1 MGGSIPEMP
10 NFRGAGP
17 RILRWGVAI
26 LVVLLLLWSTTS
38 IPTGNVG
45 VLTLFGRVTGETLG
59 EGIHLINPLKS
70 VQKLSVQTQSVKE
83 SANVPSNE
91 GLILALDTSL
101 LFRLDK
107 SKAAFVFQ
115 TVGDNYAEKIVEPT
129 LRAAIRASTSAHSA
143 NALYT
148 NARELVQ
155 LQIQDELTAQLSP
168 RGVIVENVLLRDVQ
182 LPAMLKGSIEAKQQA
197 EQDALRMSFI
207 LQKEKQE
214 AERIEA
220 QGIADFQKI
229 VAQGISVPNCS
240 NGKASKPPKSWQPAS
255 TLRSSSSAIRK
266 TVCPWSSSRSSRVF
280 ARQPDSV
287 GTKLSCSK
295 SECGSEQRSAEREVD
310 QGKVIRLPKLNSTV
324 GNVCTP
330 RPHALH
336 NSSTIAAWMPIREM
350 SADLLV
356 RIPGRVAKSLRENA
370 NESVG
375 RQDHGLRLEELRLR
389 RSGGRCLGRFLP
401 SW

>member
-1 MGGSIPEMP
+1 MADSSRGGTGFGGPIPQMP

-17 RILRWGVAI
+17 RILRWAVALLI
-26 LVVLLLLWSTTS
+26 ILLLFWSTTS

-45 VLTLFGRVTGETLG
+45 VLTLFGRVTGETLN
-59 EGIHLINPLKS
+59 EGIHLINPLKA

-107 SKAAFVFQ
+107 TKAAFVFQ

-155 LQIQDELTAQLSP
+155 QQIQDELTAQLSP

-214 AERIEA
+214 AERKRIEA
-220 QGIADFQKI
+220 QGIADFQRI
-229 VAQGISVPNCS
+229 VAQGISTQLLEWKGIEATEKLALSTNAKIVIIGNPK
-240 NGKASKPPKSWQPAS
+240 NGLPLVLEPK
-255 TLRSSSSAIRK
+255 
-266 TVCPWSSSRSSRVF
+266 
-280 ARQPDSV
+280 
-287 GTKLSCSK
+287 
-295 SECGSEQRSAEREVD
+295 
-310 QGKVIRLPKLNSTV
+310 
-324 GNVCTP
+324 
-330 RPHALH
+330 
-336 NSSTIAAWMPIREM
+336 
-350 SADLLV
+350 
-356 RIPGRVAKSLRENA
+356 
-370 NESVG
+370 
-375 RQDHGLRLEELRLR
+375 
-389 RSGGRCLGRFLP
+389 
-401 SW
+401 

>member
-1 MGGSIPEMP
+1 MANPTRGGFDVGGSIPSMP
-10 NFRGAGP
+10 EFRINGSRLL
-17 RILRWGVAI
+17 RIVVVV
-26 LVVLLLLWSTTS
+26 VVLLLLIWSTTS

-107 SKAAFVFQ
+107 NKAAFVFQ

-155 LQIQDELTAQLSP
+155 QQIQDELTAQLAP

-214 AERIEA
+214 AERKRIEA

-229 VAQGISVPNCS
+229 VAQGISPQLLEWKGIEATEKLATSS
-240 NGKASKPPKSWQPAS
+240 NAKVVIIGNPKN
-255 TLRSSSSAIRK
+255 
-266 TVCPWSSSRSSRVF
+266 
-280 ARQPDSV
+280 
-287 GTKLSCSK
+287 G
-295 SECGSEQRSAEREVD
+295 
-310 QGKVIRLPKLNSTV
+310 LP
-324 GNVCTP
+324 
-330 RPHALH
+330 
-336 NSSTIAAWMPIREM
+336 
-350 SADLLV
+350 LV
-356 RIPGRVAKSLRENA
+356 
-370 NESVG
+370 
-375 RQDHGLRLEELRLR
+375 LE
-389 RSGGRCLGRFLP
+389 P
-401 SW
+401 K

>member
-1 MGGSIPEMP
+1 MADSSRGGTGFGGPIPQIP

-17 RILRWGVAI
+17 RILRWAVAI
-26 LVVLLLLWSTTS
+26 LIILLLFWSTTS

-45 VLTLFGRVTGETLG
+45 VLTLFGRVTGETLN
-59 EGIHLINPLKS
+59 EGIHLINPLKA

-107 SKAAFVFQ
+107 TKAAFVFQ

-155 LQIQDELTAQLSP
+155 QQIQDELTAQLSP

-214 AERIEA
+214 AERKRIEA
-220 QGIADFQKI
+220 QGIADFQRI
-229 VAQGISVPNCS
+229 VAQGISTQLLEWKGIEATEKLALSTNAKIVIIGNPK
-240 NGKASKPPKSWQPAS
+240 NGLPLVLEPK
-255 TLRSSSSAIRK
+255 
-266 TVCPWSSSRSSRVF
+266 
-280 ARQPDSV
+280 
-287 GTKLSCSK
+287 
-295 SECGSEQRSAEREVD
+295 
-310 QGKVIRLPKLNSTV
+310 
-324 GNVCTP
+324 
-330 RPHALH
+330 
-336 NSSTIAAWMPIREM
+336 
-350 SADLLV
+350 
-356 RIPGRVAKSLRENA
+356 
-370 NESVG
+370 
-375 RQDHGLRLEELRLR
+375 
-389 RSGGRCLGRFLP
+389 
-401 SW
+401 